1 MAFVRPSSSSSLR
14 VVSFSTFWRRRR
26 AVAAS
31 LCGASRKGA
40 ALRSTIQERR
50 CAAVVCR
57 ASSSPDA
64 PNDDD
69 EEDRKQ
75 QREEVKQ
82 EGDVETGDDDVNLE
96 DLPVLG
102 ESRFDYQ
109 VRALR
114 GEFSP
119 EDEETEDTEENG
131 SGRIM
136 SALSGGQWPQ
146 PYKFQV
152 VARSTGVWVQDE
164 RLARDVVAT
173 VSRLTLGSEGAISPI
188 DESSVTVKLRGSKFL
203 SVNVDVEVES
213 QEDIDSV
220 LQALGE
226 DDRIIMRY

>member
-1 MAFVRPSSSSSLR
+1 M
-14 VVSFSTFWRRRR
+14 
-26 AVAAS
+26 AAS

>member
-1 MAFVRPSSSSSLR
+1 M
-14 VVSFSTFWRRRR
+14 
-26 AVAAS
+26 VAAS
-31 LCGASRKGA
+31 WMKRKGA
-40 ALRSTIQERR
+40 ALRSVPIHDRR

-82 EGDVETGDDDVNLE
+82 EGDEETGDDVNLE

-119 EDEETEDTEENG
+119 EDGDTEDTEENG